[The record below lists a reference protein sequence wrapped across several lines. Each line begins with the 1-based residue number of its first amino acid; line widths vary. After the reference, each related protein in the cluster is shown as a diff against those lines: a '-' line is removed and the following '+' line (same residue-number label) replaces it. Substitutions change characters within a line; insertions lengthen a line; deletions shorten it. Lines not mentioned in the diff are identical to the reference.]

1 MANAFYVYSPFEVPA
16 YVTEQIVERVSQVAP
31 YRKYERDRKEDTD
44 KRKREQKFAKVLED
58 ETSRRRYETGDVSE
72 ISEIGDPGFFFD
84 YKM

>member
-1 MANAFYVYSPFEVPA
+1 MANAFYVYSPFEVPV

-31 YRKYERDRKEDTD
+31 YRKYERDRKEDAD